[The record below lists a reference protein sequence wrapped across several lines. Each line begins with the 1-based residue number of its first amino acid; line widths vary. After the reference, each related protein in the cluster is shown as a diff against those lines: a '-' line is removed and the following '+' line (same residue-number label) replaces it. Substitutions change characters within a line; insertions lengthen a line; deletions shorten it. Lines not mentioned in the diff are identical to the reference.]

1 MGPIRRGR
9 SGRIGR
15 LLALTSQT
23 QRHRIPSN
31 GVIER
36 RRTQL
41 SNVRRLVLSGL
52 GPASAGTLLQLLQLA
67 VTGDGTQGSLQK
79 LQFLYARRFA
89 QYGVY
94 VIIKIICS
102 YACKPILEC
111 IGQGQPG
118 TSSAVVEVEMLKQPN
133 GNDSSSI
140 LRLSILTLCP
150 LGPISM
156 LPEYTT

>member
-1 MGPIRRGR
+1 MVLRGVCK
-9 SGRIGR
+9 SSNSS
-15 LLALTSQT
+15 TS
-23 QRHRIPSN
+23 
-31 GVIER
+31 V
-36 RRTQL
+36 
-41 SNVRRLVLSGL
+41 
-52 GPASAGTLLQLLQLA
+52 
-67 VTGDGTQGSLQK
+67 
-79 LQFLYARRFA
+79 RFA

-94 VIIKIICS
+94 VIMKGICS

-140 LRLSILTLCP
+140 LRLSMLTLCP